1 MSPRLTMFLGLLA
14 AVLTAMLLTAGA
26 AGAAI
31 APPWCGT
38 PEPDAAGS
46 LPDGSLP
53 PPAHPYGSFPH
64 IPYYAI
70 GCTLDNIAAASDG
83 RMTVERFG
91 KSANGRDKFL
101 VIINALD
108 TKSQRRDYSNWQK
121 VRRYAL
127 EDPERAEGILD
138 RVGDDVKVP
147 LFIQGGIHGNEYE
160 GVDASMQVIERLA
173 TTPYGTDPEVD
184 RILDQAI
191 LIFNPIQN
199 PDGRIAGTRANGN
212 GFDLNRDFLTQSQ
225 PETQSTV
232 ELIQDWLS
240 PELLDLHGY
249 VTPTLIEATTK
260 PHNPGIEYDL
270 WLKWNQSRIDAN
282 EAAMNAEGYDVT
294 RPINDWCWDGDIP
307 VGGICTGDNSSRPND
322 WGPKWAESWD
332 DWGPFYTPMY
342 SQLVGLNGS
351 TVEMCN
357 VAPATGTLGTPTACG
372 PGTTTY
378 EKVGRSGSRRHQY
391 ITVWS
396 TLLFDTA
403 NRVELM
409 EDQLEIYIRGENDAA
424 RPPLSSF
431 PDHPTDQSRQFRN
444 VENYWMVDYPQA
456 FVIPKGDHQRSD
468 PEARRL
474 VRWLLANGI
483 EVRQLKKGYRYDA
496 TTRFEQDS
504 WVVFM
509 EQPLRGLAYT
519 SLGAGQDISDR
530 ISILYAP
537 PGAWSHGYL
546 WGADVVEI
554 PDSATFNPKTQR
566 VRKVWNAPGGV
577 DGWRNASAFA
587 LAIDSPTAVRTLN
600 ALLADGI
607 TAELAMAPFTN
618 AFGEQMPAGTVLFPA
633 SARRALEDAGDESGV
648 WFIGVK
654 GALPAREPIDRSP
667 RIAVLTAA
675 VNQDVWVLRNLG
687 FTADP
692 IGTGATS
699 ALNNPAAPNPL
710 DGYDVV
716 FNTAGWPAGATAR
729 TRLTAFF
736 AAGGGY
742 IGALTNGA
750 LFLTASGQVTGLTA
764 ANRAGSGRSGIVLW
778 DNLASG
784 TGIITGAYRTRDTA
798 IMDPPTWLTGK
809 PASWT
814 IDGALPLTGFFLSGL
829 WPIDALSAT
838 APGSPVIV
846 HGLNTT
852 GTSRQTFFAMNPL
865 YRADPEREWPMIS
878 SAALWADQ

>member
-1 MSPRLTMFLGLLA
+1 MLLA
-14 AVLTAMLLTAGA
+14 VPILATGT

-38 PEPDAAGS
+38 PSPDAAAN
-46 LPDGSLP
+46 LPDGSS
-53 PPAHPYGSFPH
+53 PAHPAGSFPH

-70 GCTLDNIAAASDG
+70 GCTLDNIAAASGG

-91 KSANGRDKFL
+91 TSALGRDKFL

-108 TKSQRRDYSNWQK
+108 TKSQRRDYSNWSK
-121 VRRYAL
+121 VRRHSLA
-127 EDPERAEGILD
+127 DPERAQDILD

-147 LFIQGGIHGNEYE
+147 LYIQGGIHGNEYE
-160 GVDASMQVIERLA
+160 GVDASMQIIERLA
-173 TTPYGTDPEVD
+173 TTPYGSDPEVD
-184 RILDQAI
+184 QILDESI
-191 LIFNPIQN
+191 VIFNPIQN

-225 PETQSTV
+225 PETHTSVAIMQ
-232 ELIQDWLS
+232 EFLP
-240 PELLDLHGY
+240 PEMLDLHGY
-249 VTPTLIEATTK
+249 VSPTLIEATTK

-282 EAAMNAEGYDVT
+282 EAAMNAQGFDVT

-307 VGGICTGDNSSRPND
+307 VGGICTGDGSSRPYD

-357 VAPATGTLGTPTACG
+357 NATLNPTGNICG
-372 PGTTTY
+372 PGANTY
-378 EKVGRSGSRRHQY
+378 AKVGRSGSRMHQY

-396 TLLFDTA
+396 SLLFDTE

-409 EDQLEIYIRGENDAA
+409 EDQLEIYVRGEDDAP

-444 VENYWMVDYPQA
+444 EENYWMIDYPQA

-483 EVRQLKKGYRYDA
+483 EVRQLKKGYQYNPA
-496 TTRFEQDS
+496 TRFEQDS

-519 SLGAGQDISDR
+519 SLGLGQDISDR

-537 PGAWSHGYL
+537 PGAWSHGAL

-554 PDSATFNPKTQR
+554 PDAATFNPDTQR

-577 DGWRNASAFA
+577 DGGRDAVAFA
-587 LAIDSPTAVRTLN
+587 LALDSPTAVRTLN
-600 ALLADGI
+600 DLLDSGLDGQ
-607 TAELAMAPFTN
+607 LAMAPFTN
-618 AFGEQMPAGTVLFPA
+618 AFGKQMPAGTVLFPA
-633 SARRALEDAGDESGV
+633 SAQSVLDDAGDDSGV
-648 WFIGVK
+648 WFVGVK
-654 GALPAREPIDRSP
+654 AGGLPAVEPIDRSP

-692 IGTGATS
+692 ISTAAAG
-699 ALNNPAAPNPL
+699 ALNNPAGPNPL
-710 DGYDVV
+710 DNYDVV

-729 TRLTAFF
+729 SRLTAFF

-742 IGALTNGA
+742 IGANANGA
-750 LFLTASGQVTGLTA
+750 NFLVSAGQVAGLA
-764 ANRAGSGRSGIVLW
+764 AQSDSGGGSGWSGIVTWL
-778 DNLASG
+778 NSGSG
-784 TGIITGAYRTRDTA
+784 TSLITGAYRNRDTA
-798 IMDPPTWLTGK
+798 IMDPPTWFNTIPAGWTGD
-809 PASWT
+809 AS
-814 IDGALPLTGFFLSGL
+814 LPLALVEDWFLSGL
-829 WPIDALSAT
+829 FPPQAT
-838 APGSPVIV
+838 SGAAGKTVV
-846 HGLNTT
+846 AHGLNAG
-852 GTSRQTFFAMNPL
+852 GTSRMTNFAMNPM